1 MTVSSQTPINRSTG
15 NGVTTVFPY
24 GFKIIS
30 EADIEVTVDGVVK
43 TLNVDYTVSGVGNEA
58 GGNVAMTAA
67 PANLASVVRR
77 RNMALVRT
85 TDYQDQGEMPAATL
99 DNDFD
104 SAVLMIQQVDEQIG
118 RAVTVPAGVSG
129 FDGQLPDPVS
139 SMFLRI
145 NSAADGFDL
154 VSEVTPGA
162 LTVTPFIETL
172 LNDTDA
178 TAARATLGAQVAGSY
193 QAAGSYA
200 ASGANSD
207 ITSLTALTSINLP
220 NDTVQTADI
229 ANAQVTPAKL
239 SQPLTSGT
247 AVASTSGTSIDFTG
261 IPSWVNR
268 ITATLRGVS
277 INAGSSYLIQLG
289 SGSIQTTGYA
299 GNGNYIASASTVS
312 QSTST
317 AGLIIISLGAGSPAD
332 VVVTFI
338 RQSGNNWLGTYLGLS
353 GGYGLSGIT
362 SVALSGVLDRLRL
375 TTTSGTDT
383 FDAGSFNILYE

>member
-30 EADIEVTVDGVVK
+30 EADIEVTVDGVAK

-58 GGNVAMTAA
+58 GGNVTMTAA
-67 PANLASVVRR
+67 PANLAIVVRR

-85 TDYQDQGEMPAATL
+85 TDYQDQGEMPAETL
-99 DNDFD
+99 DSDFD

-118 RAVTVPAGVSG
+118 RAVTVPAGVTG

-145 NSAADGFDL
+145 NSAGDGFDL

-200 ASGANSD
+200 ASGANAD
-207 ITSLTALTSINLP
+207 ITSLASPAISAATATTQAASNSSTKVATTAFVRQFKQLAQIITSSTGATASGTTVIP
-220 NDTVQTADI
+220 NDNTIPQNTEGTQVLTAAITPTNASSTLEVTVVLQASNAGAAWIMAALFRDAG
-229 ANAQVTPAKL
+229 ANAVAVGSGYTAAGNAIY
-239 SQPLTSGT
+239 PLVLTYMVSAGST
-247 AVASTSGTSIDFTG
+247 ASTTFNVRLGS
-261 IPSWVNR
+261 
-268 ITATLRGVS
+268 
-277 INAGSSYLIQLG
+277 NAGTYYI
-289 SGSIQTTGYA
+289 
-299 GNGNYIASASTVS
+299 NGNSGGQLYGGSLASTI
-312 QSTST
+312 T
-317 AGLIIISLGAGSPAD
+317 IKE
-332 VVVTFI
+332 
-338 RQSGNNWLGTYLGLS
+338 YLP
-353 GGYGLSGIT
+353 
-362 SVALSGVLDRLRL
+362 
-375 TTTSGTDT
+375 
-383 FDAGSFNILYE
+383 